1 MITIEGGK
9 TMRRMESFLMLYF
22 LLDQCYR
29 IDRGDDG
36 DNTMVLGS
44 FLGDIDPTIW
54 DNGRPIDQ
62 ATYHKWITNND
73 ISALNHDN
81 IIDAVIRFLHFYEN
95 RGFYFAQTEAIL
107 QGQLQNQMIEIASER
122 TKWMYKEYNY
132 PDQDLLM
139 DLSYNGSPAKTTP

>member
-9 TMRRMESFLMLYF
+9 TMRCMESFLMLYF

-29 IDRGDDG
+29 IDHGDDG
-36 DNTMVLGS
+36 DNTMVLGG
-44 FLGDIDPTIW
+44 FLGDINPTLW
-54 DNGRPIDQ
+54 DDGRPMDQ
-62 ATYHKWITNND
+62 AIYQDWITNND
-73 ISALNHDN
+73 ISALSHDN

-107 QGQLQNQMIEIASER
+107 QGQLQSQMIEVASEQ

-132 PDQDLLM
+132 PD
-139 DLSYNGSPAKTTP
+139 